1 MQEILCNKFRLRSA
15 VKLSALEEAR
25 TAVEKSLTGTLST
38 FSKKFEGYPFGSRV
52 GFASDLRGRPV
63 LADLE
68 ENPRCSLLVQRDAS
82 DTFVAIVGD
91 AFKVPQT
98 EVAVVRDAYLKKN
111 PEAFWVDFGDFCFIR
126 IEPFRIRL
134 TANIATMAMGA
145 SVAEFGKDEFAAA
158 QPDPISSFEAPIA
171 AHMNKDHT
179 DSMIAMVENVFDFKP
194 SSAKLV
200 TLDRYG
206 LRVEVMHDG
215 QIFKLFIPF
224 PRPAE
229 DRKDV
234 KNLIVQ
240 LSQADRAAQ
249 AAQRPVAGSEE

>member
-1 MQEILCNKFRLRSA
+1 MATASEAPPPPAEVQEGVDFWQRIQAHQRSA

-52 GFASDLRGRPV
+52 GFASDLRGRP
-63 LADLE
+63 DLE
-68 ENPRCSLLVQRDAS
+68 ENPRCSLLVRRDAS
-82 DTFVAIVGD
+82 DTLVTIVGD
-91 AFKVPQT
+91 AFK
-98 EVAVVRDAYLKKN
+98 
-111 PEAFWVDFGDFCFIR
+111 
-126 IEPFRIRL
+126 PFRIRM

-158 QPDPISSFEAPIA
+158 QPDSISSFEAPIA

-194 SSAKLV
+194 SSAKLM

-215 QIFKLFIPF
+215 QVFKLFIPF

-234 KNLIVQ
+234 KTLIVQ
-240 LSQADRAAQ
+240 MSQTDRAAE
-249 AAQRPVAGSEE
+249 AARRPVASSEI